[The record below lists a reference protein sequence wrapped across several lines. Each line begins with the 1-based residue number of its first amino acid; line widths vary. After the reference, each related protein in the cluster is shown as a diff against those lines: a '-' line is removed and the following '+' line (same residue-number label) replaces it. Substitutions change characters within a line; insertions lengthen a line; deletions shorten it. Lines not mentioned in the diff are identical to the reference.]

1 MAGLVQPFISTV
13 IGSLDSKGRVCIPAT
28 YRHILAAQAP
38 QGSQNIAGLYV
49 CPSFSE
55 PALEAFGQ
63 TLLESVSARLADQD
77 PFFSPSHDDQA
88 TAIISR
94 TQLLVADEQGRVR
107 LPDALIAHARL
118 KDRVAFV
125 GKSAK
130 FQIWD
135 WDTYGPVEAEAV
147 ARMKARLERAREENS

>member
-1 MAGLVQPFISTV
+1 MTGLIQPFISTV

-28 YRHILAAQAP
+28 YRHILA
-38 QGSQNIAGLYV
+38 SQNTAGLYV

-107 LPDALIAHARL
+107 LPDALIAHAKL

-135 WDTYGPVEAEAV
+135 WDIYGPVEAEAV

>member
-1 MAGLVQPFISTV
+1 MTGLIQPFISTV

-28 YRHILAAQAP
+28 YRHILA
-38 QGSQNIAGLYV
+38 SQNTAGLYV

-107 LPDALIAHARL
+107 LPDALIAHAKL

>member
-1 MAGLVQPFISTV
+1 MTGLVQPFISTV
-13 IGSLDSKGRVCIPAT
+13 IGSLDSKGRVCVPAT
-28 YRHILAAQAP
+28 YRHILAAQNT
-38 QGSQNIAGLYV
+38 SGLYV

-63 TLLESVSARLADQD
+63 TLLEAVQARLATQD

-88 TAIISR
+88 TAIIAR

-107 LPDALIAHARL
+107 LPDALIAHAKL

-147 ARMKARLERAREENS
+147 ARVKARLERAREENS

>member
-1 MAGLVQPFISTV
+1 MTGLVQPFISTV

-28 YRHILAAQAP
+28 YRHILAAQ
-38 QGSQNIAGLYV
+38 NTAGVYV

-63 TLLESVSARLADQD
+63 SLLETVSARLAAQD
-77 PFFSPSHDDQA
+77 PFFSPAHDDQA
-88 TAIISR
+88 TAIIAR

-107 LPDALIAHARL
+107 LPDALIAHAKLRG
-118 KDRVAFV
+118 RVAFV

-135 WDTYGPVEAEAV
+135 WDTYGPVEVEAV
-147 ARMKARLERAREENS
+147 ARMKAKLEKAREENS

>member
-1 MAGLVQPFISTV
+1 MTGLVQPFISTV
-13 IGSLDSKGRVCIPAT
+13 IGSLDSKGRVCIPASF
-28 YRHILAAQAP
+28 RQILSAQ
-38 QGSQNIAGLYV
+38 NTAGVYV

-55 PALEAFGQ
+55 SALEAFGQ
-63 TLLESVSARLADQD
+63 TLLESVAARLQDQD
-77 PFFSPSHDDQA
+77 PFFSATHDDQA
-88 TAIISR
+88 TAIIAR
-94 TQLLVADEQGRVR
+94 TQVLVADEQGRVR
-107 LPDALIAHARL
+107 LPDAMIAHAHL

-147 ARMKARLERAREENS
+147 ARMKAKLERAREENS